1 MHPVSSGRRF
11 RCAAVVV
18 GVSLGVGLTGCSH
31 PTRSEAPT
39 SVRAPTSRRPAST
52 GPRTTTRPGTTTSS
66 TSTSVQSV
74 APTVGP
80 TAPQTSAQP
89 SPTTTPAG
97 PAVVVRQG
105 PTNRRV
111 VALTFDAGSDAG
123 YAGEV
128 LDTLTAERV
137 PASFGVTGVW
147 AQANPSLVRRMAAA
161 GQILDHTYDHRSF
174 TGVSTATAPLSAAER
189 RSELIRGDAAIRAAG
204 VAATAPWFRP
214 PYGDEDPSVRVDVAA
229 AGYHYEVLWSL
240 DSLGWKGLGAD
251 QIVSRCLD
259 PTAARPGA
267 IYLFHVGSQS
277 ADHAA
282 LRRVIAGLRA
292 RGFSFA
298 TVAGLLAG

>member
-1 MHPVSSGRRF
+1 M
-11 RCAAVVV
+11 
-18 GVSLGVGLTGCSH
+18 
-31 PTRSEAPT
+31 
-39 SVRAPTSRRPAST
+39 
-52 GPRTTTRPGTTTSS
+52 
-66 TSTSVQSV
+66 
-74 APTVGP
+74 
-80 TAPQTSAQP
+80 
-89 SPTTTPAG
+89 
-97 PAVVVRQG
+97 VVRQG

-123 YAGEV
+123 FAAEV
-128 LDTLTAERV
+128 LDILAAERV

-189 RSELIRGDAAIRAAG
+189 RAELTRGDAAIRAAG
-204 VAATAPWFRP
+204 VATTAPWFRP
-214 PYGDEDPSVRVDVAA
+214 PYGDEDLSVRVDAAA
-229 AGYHYEVLWSL
+229 AGFHVEVLWSL

-259 PTAARPGA
+259 PAAARPGA